1 MATNGKN
8 YLTLNL
14 IDYNFAMKTLLLLL
28 LLLSSLFAY
37 ETDSWIHD
45 YDKGV
50 KLAQKEHKNIYL
62 FIGADACKF
71 CKIFKEKTLSQKS
84 VMDRLHK
91 EYVLIYLSRDRH
103 EVPSKFEKFG
113 APRHYFLDQNGK
125 ILFATFGVLEPA
137 GFFTILDEADL
148 HNED

>member
-1 MATNGKN
+1 MH
-8 YLTLNL
+8 
-14 IDYNFAMKTLLLLL
+14 YNTAMKTLLFSLLFVTT
-28 LLLSSLFAY
+28 LFSY

-45 YDKGV
+45 YNTGLQ
-50 KLAQKEHKNIYL
+50 LAQKEHKNIYL

-84 VMDRLHK
+84 VMQRLHK
-91 EYVLIYLSRDRH
+91 KYVLIYLSRDRH
-103 EVPSKFEKFG
+103 KIPSKFEKFG
-113 APRHYFLDQNGK
+113 APRHYFLDENGK

-148 HNED
+148 NSEN